1 MKILI
6 IDDNAEIV
14 SVIQK
19 FLEIE
24 GYRATTARNA
34 NDGYSAYL
42 DFKPD
47 LVITD
52 IQMPGKNG
60 FELMEKIRM
69 RHPKIK
75 TIYMSAAIN
84 HFQPL
89 LKEEKKRY
97 QADFLAKP
105 FARKELISLV
115 SKNIGQAIA
124 LS

>member
-52 IQMPGKNG
+52 IQMPGRNG

-69 RHPKIK
+69 HHPKIK
-75 TIYMSAAIN
+75 TIYMSAATYQ
-84 HFQPL
+84 FQPL

-97 QADFLAKP
+97 HADFLTKP
-105 FARKELISLV
+105 FAGKELLSLV
-115 SKNIGQAIA
+115 SRNIGQAIA